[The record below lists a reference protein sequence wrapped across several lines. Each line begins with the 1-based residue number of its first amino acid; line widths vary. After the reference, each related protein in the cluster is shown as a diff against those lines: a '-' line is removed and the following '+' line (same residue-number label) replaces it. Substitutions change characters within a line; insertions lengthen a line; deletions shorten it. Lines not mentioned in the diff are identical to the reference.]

1 MANLKPFRDYDEH
14 DVINLF
20 AYSGASAN
28 KGTVVTV
35 VGNGVNLLDATS
47 LDNLSPYANSLSAQY
62 NVPWT
67 VTAAAS
73 GASKGAI
80 VGMLLKDV
88 RTFDENGERL
98 IFNPRKAAEMDVI
111 ISGQAVPVLTKGIV
125 LVGGIVGTPNF
136 GSGAAVANAGAGD
149 LKVVDYSNA
158 TTCIGKFLGPTGG
171 DGFALLKIEL

>member
-28 KGTVVTV
+28 KGTLVVAQ
-35 VGNGVNLLDATS
+35 GQGVNLLDNSS
-47 LDNLSPYANSLSAQY
+47 LDNLSFAANSLSAQF

-67 VTAAAS
+67 VADAS
-73 GASKGAI
+73 ASSNKNQV

-88 RTFDENGERL
+88 RTVDENGEKL

-125 LVGGIVGTPNF
+125 LVNGINGTPGF
-136 GSGAAVANAGAGD
+136 GSGARSAANGNLQVTGWTSSD
-149 LKVVDYSNA
+149 NSI
-158 TTCIGKFLGPTGG
+158 IGKFLGPTGS
-171 DGFALLKIEL
+171 DGYALFKLEL

>member
-35 VGNGVNLLDATS
+35 QGNGVNLLDATS
-47 LDNLSPYANSLSAQY
+47 LDNLSPYGNTLSAQY

-67 VTAAAS
+67 VGPAAS

-80 VGMLLKDV
+80 VGMLMKDV
-88 RTFDENGERL
+88 RTVDENGERL
-98 IFNPRKAAEMDVI
+98 IYNPRKAAEMDVI
-111 ISGQAVPVLTKGIV
+111 VSGQAAPILTKGIV
-125 LVGGIVGTPNF
+125 LVNGIVGTPNF
-136 GSGAAVANAGAGD
+136 GSGAAVSDAGGGD
-149 LKVVDYSNA
+149 LKVVAYSSA
-158 TTCIGKFLGPTGG
+158 TVGKFLGPTGS
-171 DGFALLKIEL
+171 DGYALLKIEL

>member
-28 KGTVVTV
+28 KGTVVSAQ
-35 VGNGVNLLDATS
+35 GNGISLLDATS
-47 LDNLSPYANSLSAQY
+47 LDNLSPYGNTLSAQY

-73 GASKGAI
+73 GNGKDKI
-80 VGMLLKDV
+80 VGLLLKDV

-125 LVGGIVGTPNF
+125 LVSGIVGTPAY
-136 GSGAAVANAGAGD
+136 GSGAAVADAGGGD
-149 LKVVDYSNA
+149 IKVVTNSNA
-158 TTCIGKFLGPTGG
+158 TIGKFLGPTGS
-171 DGFALLKIEL
+171 DGYALLKIEL